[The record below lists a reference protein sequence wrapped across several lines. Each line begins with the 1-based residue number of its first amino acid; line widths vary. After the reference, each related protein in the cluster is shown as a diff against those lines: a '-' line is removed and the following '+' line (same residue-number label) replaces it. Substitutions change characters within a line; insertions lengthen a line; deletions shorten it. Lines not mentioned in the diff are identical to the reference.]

1 MIAAEDNDQ
10 EGEALS
16 RCSEEDLS
24 HSFEVVL
31 KDLPE
36 VLSYIKRLNEHIQKQ
51 QCTLVK
57 LFEKLKEY
65 KQLSSLNLKN
75 GSSKIDVST
84 QTDST
89 SDQLAFSLPQQSQQ
103 TSSDDQFAEWATS
116 SNTKSAISLADEVKK
131 VAESAMQQ
139 TGFVY
144 EETSGMYYDYNTGY
158 YYNAEMGLYYDGNSG
173 TYLYYNEGTK
183 TYEYHSHA
191 ATPVELIPQQ
201 QIVAPPVPFVLTAK
215 SVQIPFSSA
224 LNSKGKSFNSIPES
238 KQKSGYSELEVN
250 KKSISKEKEE
260 KSGSVSFEKELKKKT
275 TVNIEK
281 EERKKEKKS
290 SSADKKDKKKSKSSN
305 KASRKNSKAAPKS
318 IPDPLETKE
327 TELQMTCSNPMA
339 PVNPEDLEMINLLES
354 RDESDSPKESRHE
367 HKRKGKHK
375 KHKSKKKKK
384 KRHRSH
390 SRSENSMEEGECSLS
405 SESESETTDSLIK
418 KVSMEDVEEDTPQD
432 IPPAPEYNTDAYAL
446 DIEKPWKKLR
456 RLSDEASEAWP
467 PCMRI
472 IVESTEVRN
481 LNVGNLFIVTCKGGT
496 LGREKFHA
504 VCIPD
509 INISKHHG
517 IFTFDELSGKYFF
530 TDYGSRNGTYVNK
543 QRLSSAKQESD
554 PCEIPHGTV
563 ITLGSTN
570 LLCHIHPG
578 RETCEEC
585 EPGVVASRKA
595 EDYEPAPIP
604 SQTGESKSE
613 KRMQELRRLRK
624 RFGIGS
630 SESKAELAPGY
641 EDRAEIRRV
650 TVGSH
655 NEHAKTEMAST
666 TESIRSTNKGFK
678 MLSKM
683 GWKEGESLGR
693 DGTGLTE
700 PVLVTQRAEKAGL
713 GAENAFDAV
722 GAGLPLPGPRQRADR
737 WQRARERYGQ
747 LPDTVDECE

>member
-1 MIAAEDNDQ
+1 MNAAEDNEQ
-10 EGEALS
+10 EGESMS
-16 RCSEEDLS
+16 RCLKEDLT

-36 VLSYIKRLNEHIQKQ
+36 VLLYIKRLNEHIKKQ

-65 KQLSSLNLKN
+65 KQSSSLNLKN
-75 GSSKIDVST
+75 GSVLVDVST
-84 QTDST
+84 QTDT
-89 SDQLAFSLPQQSQQ
+89 PTEHLAHNNILEQAGEA
-103 TSSDDQFAEWATS
+103 SSDNQISEWATS
-116 SNTKSAISLADEVKK
+116 SDTKSAISLADEVKK

-173 TYLYYNEGTK
+173 TYLYYNERTK
-183 TYEYHSHA
+183 SYEYHSHA
-191 ATPVELIPQQ
+191 ATPVQLIPDQQ
-201 QIVAPPVPFVLTAK
+201 MMEPAIPFVAMTAK
-215 SVQIPFSSA
+215 SSQVPFTSIA
-224 LNSKGKSFNSIPES
+224 DIKIKSFNVRSEV
-238 KQKSGYSELEVN
+238 KQNSFCSEIEVN
-250 KKSISKEKEE
+250 KKSIVSEKEI
-260 KSGSVSFEKELKKKT
+260 KTPSVSSEKETKKKQ
-275 TVNIEK
+275 ISSEK
-281 EERKKEKKS
+281 ETKKKEKKS
-290 SSADKKDKKKSKSSN
+290 SKLDKEPRRKSTSSDKGSKKKSKST
-305 KASRKNSKAAPKS
+305 PLL

-327 TELQMTCSNPMA
+327 TELQMSGSNPMA
-339 PVNPEDLEMINLLES
+339 PVDPEVLDILSSRES
-354 RDESDSPKESRHE
+354 REELKSPKESRNE

-375 KHKSKKKKK
+375 KHKEFCESTSIDDVVQKF
-384 KRHRSH
+384 SQ
-390 SRSENSMEEGECSLS
+390 LS
-405 SESESETTDSLIK
+405 
-418 KVSMEDVEEDTPQD
+418 VER
-432 IPPAPEYNTDAYAL
+432 
-446 DIEKPWKKLR
+446 LR
-456 RLSDEASEAWP
+456 KNVLEASEAWP

-517 IFTFDELSGKYFF
+517 VFTFDESSGKYFF
-530 TDYGSRNGTYVNK
+530 TDYGSRNGTYVSK
-543 QRLSSAKQESD
+543 QRLSAAKQESD

-595 EDYEPAPIP
+595 DEYEPAPIP
-604 SQTGESKSE
+604 SHTGESKSE

-655 NEHAKTEMAST
+655 NEHAKTEVAST

-683 GWKEGESLGR
+683 GWKEGESLGKG
-693 DGTGLTE
+693 GTGLTE

-713 GAENAFDAV
+713 GADNAFS
-722 GAGLPLPGPRQRADR
+722 AGPAPQPKQRADR

-747 LPDTVDECE
+747 LPDTVDDDLELDE

>member
-1 MIAAEDNDQ
+1 MNAAEDNEQ
-10 EGEALS
+10 EGESMS
-16 RCSEEDLS
+16 RCLKEDLT

-36 VLSYIKRLNEHIQKQ
+36 VLLYIKRLNEHIKKQ

-65 KQLSSLNLKN
+65 KQSSSLNLKN
-75 GSSKIDVST
+75 GSVLVDVST
-84 QTDST
+84 QTDT
-89 SDQLAFSLPQQSQQ
+89 PTEHLAHNNILEQAGEA
-103 TSSDDQFAEWATS
+103 SSDNQISEWATS
-116 SNTKSAISLADEVKK
+116 SDTKSAISLADEVKK

-173 TYLYYNEGTK
+173 TYLYYNERTK
-183 TYEYHSHA
+183 SYEYHSHA
-191 ATPVELIPQQ
+191 ATPVQLIPDQQ
-201 QIVAPPVPFVLTAK
+201 MMEPAIPFVAMTAK
-215 SVQIPFSSA
+215 SSQVPFTSIA
-224 LNSKGKSFNSIPES
+224 DIKIKSFNVRSEV
-238 KQKSGYSELEVN
+238 KQNSFCSEIEVN
-250 KKSISKEKEE
+250 KKSIVSEKEI
-260 KSGSVSFEKELKKKT
+260 KTPSVSSEKETKKKQ
-275 TVNIEK
+275 ISSEK
-281 EERKKEKKS
+281 ETKKKEKKS
-290 SSADKKDKKKSKSSN
+290 SKLDKEPRRKSTSSDKGSKKKSKST
-305 KASRKNSKAAPKS
+305 PLL

-327 TELQMTCSNPMA
+327 TELQMSGSNPMA
-339 PVNPEDLEMINLLES
+339 PVDPEVLDILSSRES
-354 RDESDSPKESRHE
+354 REELKSPKESRNE

-405 SESESETTDSLIK
+405 SESDTENTDSSVK
-418 KVSMEDVEEDTPQD
+418 KVTIEENEEMQEIPSAIDTTVD
-432 IPPAPEYNTDAYAL
+432 APDLN
-446 DIEKPWKKLR
+446 IEQPWKKLR
-456 RLSDEASEAWP
+456 RLSEEASEAWP

-517 IFTFDELSGKYFF
+517 VFTFDESSGKYFF
-530 TDYGSRNGTYVNK
+530 TDYGSRNGTYVSK
-543 QRLSSAKQESD
+543 QRLSAAKQESD

-595 EDYEPAPIP
+595 DEYEPAPIP
-604 SQTGESKSE
+604 SHTGESKSE

-655 NEHAKTEMAST
+655 NEHAKTEVAST

-683 GWKEGESLGR
+683 GWKEGESLGKG
-693 DGTGLTE
+693 GTGLTE

-713 GAENAFDAV
+713 GADNAFS
-722 GAGLPLPGPRQRADR
+722 AGPAPQPKQRADR

-747 LPDTVDECE
+747 LPDTVDDDLELDE